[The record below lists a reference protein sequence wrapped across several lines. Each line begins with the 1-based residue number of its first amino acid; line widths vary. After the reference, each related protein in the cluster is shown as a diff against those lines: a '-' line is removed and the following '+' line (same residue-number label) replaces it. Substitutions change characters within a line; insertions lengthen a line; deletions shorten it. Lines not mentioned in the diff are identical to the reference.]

1 MAFEQPQHWQRLNHV
16 AERTGFEDENFQ
28 RQKAE

>member
-1 MAFEQPQHWQRLNHV
+1 MKFQQAQDGQRLNHV
-16 AERTGFEDENFQ
+16 AERAGFEDQDFQ